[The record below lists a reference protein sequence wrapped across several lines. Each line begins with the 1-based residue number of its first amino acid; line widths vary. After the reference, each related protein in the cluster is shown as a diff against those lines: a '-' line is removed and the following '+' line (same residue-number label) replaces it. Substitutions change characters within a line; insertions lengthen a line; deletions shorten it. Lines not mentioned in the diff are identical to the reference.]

1 MTKESVSFAIVSMV
15 WYGTLTIHRCG
26 RRLTTRMKTV
36 AASLSRLVSL
46 VEIILVIA
54 LGILLYWLYMGVK
67 AKDRIQVII
76 AVALIVLL
84 TLLVTGGVNLTNL
97 T

>member
-1 MTKESVSFAIVSMV
+1 M
-15 WYGTLTIHRCG
+15 
-26 RRLTTRMKTV
+26 
-36 AASLSRLVSL
+36 VSL